1 MNVCSLVV
9 NIWRN
14 LIKSVSFA
22 VHQTN
27 RLKFGASPYHIIN
40 EAFVLNYVL
49 CMCIFSENEIRLTT
63 NDDKAGRSIR

>member
-14 LIKSVSFA
+14 LIKSVIFA

-27 RLKFGASPYHIIN
+27 RLKFGASPYDIIN
-40 EAFVLNYVL
+40 EEFVL
-49 CMCIFSENEIRLTT
+49 
-63 NDDKAGRSIR
+63 